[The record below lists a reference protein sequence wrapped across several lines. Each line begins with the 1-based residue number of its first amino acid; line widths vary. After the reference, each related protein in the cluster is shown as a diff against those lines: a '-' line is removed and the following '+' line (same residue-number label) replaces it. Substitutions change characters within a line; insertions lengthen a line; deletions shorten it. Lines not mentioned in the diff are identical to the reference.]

1 MALFKALTFT
11 KIIGIDLKIFV
22 LTGSK
27 STEYKRIL
35 AEEITNQSLDCKII
49 EDMSRRSEV
58 NAIIYSDDCEISD
71 FSIFPEDTVIFST
84 FAGVEKTLLNKTIR
98 QPLVRLIDIEMTE
111 CMAEWCAAHVLRYH
125 LDLDTYIKP
134 AKKEWKISNKER
146 LLAHQVNIGVLGLG
160 TLGSATARKLKKLD
174 FNVTGWSATRKKI
187 SGVKSLV
194 GQEGLTNILSSSDYL
209 ILLLPLTEQTKTII
223 NSETLKLIKNGA
235 ILINAGRGGLIDD
248 DDLLKALDGGK
259 LSECTLDVFNEE
271 PLPPEHPFWFHDKV
285 TVTPHISAPT
295 RLKSS
300 IKSILK
306 NIARIKKG
314 LHPIGLVEKE
324 RHY

>member
-1 MALFKALTFT
+1 MALFKALTYI
-11 KIIGIDLKIFV
+11 KITGFDLNIFV

-27 STEYKRIL
+27 STEYRKIL
-35 AEEITNQSLDCKII
+35 VEEINAQSLDCEII
-49 EDMSRRSEV
+49 EDLSRSSEV
-58 NAIIYSDDCEISD
+58 NAIIYSDDCEVSD
-71 FSIFPEDTVIFST
+71 FSIFPDDTVIFST

-98 QPLVRLIDIEMTE
+98 QPLVRLIDVEMTE

-134 AKKEWKISNKER
+134 KKKEWKISNKER
-146 LLAHQVNIGVLGLG
+146 LLAHQVDVGVLGLG
-160 TLGSATARKLKKLD
+160 TLGSATATKLKKLD
-174 FNVTGWSATRKKI
+174 FNVAGWSATKKNI

-194 GQEGLTNILSSSDYL
+194 GQEGLTNILSVSDYL

-223 NSETLKLIKNGA
+223 NSETLEQVKNGA
-235 ILINAGRGGLIDD
+235 ILINAGRGGLIEDA
-248 DDLLKALDGGK
+248 DLLKALDGGK

-306 NIARIKKG
+306 NITRIKKG
-314 LHPIGLVEKE
+314 LQPIGLVEKE

>member
-1 MALFKALTFT
+1 MDLFKAPTSI
-11 KIIGIDLKIFV
+11 KIIGFDLNIFV
-22 LTGSK
+22 STGSK
-27 STEYKRIL
+27 TEEYKKIL
-35 AEEITNQSLDCKII
+35 VEEINAQSLDCKII
-49 EDMSRRSEV
+49 DDISRIGEV

-71 FSIFPEDTVIFST
+71 FSIFPENTIIFST

-98 QPLVRLIDIEMTE
+98 QPLVRLIDVEMTE

-125 LDLDTYIKP
+125 LGLDNYIKP
-134 AKKEWKISNKER
+134 TKKEWTISNKER
-146 LLAHQVNIGVLGLG
+146 LLADQVNIGVLGLG

-174 FNVTGWSATRKKI
+174 FNVSGWSATKKKLD
-187 SGVKSLV
+187 GVKSLV
-194 GQEGLTNILSSSDYL
+194 GQEGLNQILSNSDYL

-223 NSETLKLIKNGA
+223 NSETLELAKNGA
-235 ILINAGRGGLIDD
+235 VLINAGRGGLVEDH
-248 DDLLKALDGGK
+248 DLLKALDGGK
-259 LSECTLDVFNEE
+259 LSACTLDVFNEE
-271 PLPPEHPFWFHDKV
+271 PLPPKHPFWHHDKV

-306 NIARIKKG
+306 NITRIKKG
-314 LHPIGLVEKE
+314 LHPHGLVEKE

>member
-125 LDLDTYIKP
+125 LDLDAYIKP
-134 AKKEWKISNKER
+134 AKKEWKTSSKER

-194 GQEGLTNILSSSDYL
+194 GQEGLTNILSRSDYL
-209 ILLLPLTEQTKTII
+209 ILLLPLTQQTKTII

-271 PLPPEHPFWFHDKV
+271 PLLPEHPFWFHDKV

-306 NIARIKKG
+306 NITRIKKG
-314 LHPIGLVEKE
+314 LHPIGLVKKE

>member
-1 MALFKALTFT
+1 MN
-11 KIIGIDLKIFV
+11 IFV

-27 STEYKRIL
+27 SKEYRKFL
-35 AEEITNQSLDCKII
+35 AEEINAQCLDCEVID
-49 EDMSRRSEV
+49 DMSRRSEV

-71 FSIFPEDTVIFST
+71 FSIFPDDTIIFST

-223 NSETLKLIKNGA
+223 NSETLKLIKNEA

-271 PLPPEHPFWFHDKV
+271 PLPPEHPFWFHNKV

-314 LHPIGLVEKE
+314 LQPIGLVKKE

>member
-1 MALFKALTFT
+1 MA
-11 KIIGIDLKIFV
+11 
-22 LTGSK
+22 
-27 STEYKRIL
+27 
-35 AEEITNQSLDCKII
+35 
-49 EDMSRRSEV
+49 
-58 NAIIYSDDCEISD
+58 
-71 FSIFPEDTVIFST
+71 
-84 FAGVEKTLLNKTIR
+84 
-98 QPLVRLIDIEMTE
+98 
-111 CMAEWCAAHVLRYH
+111 
-125 LDLDTYIKP
+125 
-134 AKKEWKISNKER
+134 
-146 LLAHQVNIGVLGLG
+146 
-160 TLGSATARKLKKLD
+160 
-174 FNVTGWSATRKKI
+174 GWSATKKKI

-194 GQEGLTNILSSSDYL
+194 GQEGLTNILSISDYL
-209 ILLLPLTEQTKTII
+209 ILLLPLTQQTKIII

-300 IKSILK
+300 ITSILK
-306 NIARIKKG
+306 NITRIKKG
-314 LHPIGLVEKE
+314 LQPIGLVEKE